1 MNVRS
6 LIVTA
11 ALLFSTAFAQPTIVT
26 SVHPYYDL
34 MRQIAGTDAEVV
46 RVLPPGASPHTF
58 DPTPR
63 DVRQIAGADL
73 VVINGGLDEW
83 LLGLVEASGTDAP
96 VVEVFELLSFQPIQG
111 EDHDHG
117 EDMHDD
123 DTHDDEHHDDALH
136 DDAAIDAGH
145 ACAHME
151 AGPIDEVT
159 AVASTDALGTSLS
172 GIHRRLDVSLN
183 GGENYIRYRAD
194 EAETYVFFADRAL
207 SLAYGEVADGLEP
220 LTAQTTSNCDAI
232 TTAFTVDLAAG
243 DYIFAI
249 SDADDNFA
257 RLVVEHA
264 DEHDHDD
271 MHDDEHHDEH
281 HDDMHDDDDAHD
293 ESEHDESEHDDHSHE
308 GENPHVWLDPVL
320 MIQAVPMLRDALID
334 VDPANEAL
342 YTANADTL
350 VESLEALH
358 AELSEQLAAVAG
370 APFVPFH
377 DAWPYFARRYG
388 LDLVVEIEPFPGREP
403 SPRYLAEAL
412 DLIAASGATV
422 IFSER
427 QLPENSARVVA
438 DAAGVDLYVLDPIG
452 GGDIE
457 SYQDLL
463 RYNADVILNAF
474 SDSARR

>member
-11 ALLFSTAFAQPTIVT
+11 ALLFSTAFAQPTIVA
-26 SVHPYYDL
+26 SIHPYYDL
-34 MRQIAGTDAEVV
+34 MRQIAGADAEVI
-46 RVLPPGASPHTF
+46 RILPPDASPHTF

-63 DVRQIAGADL
+63 DVRAIAGADL

-83 LLGLVEASGTDAP
+83 LLDLVEASGTDAP

-111 EDHDHG
+111 EDDHA
-117 EDMHDD
+117 HDD
-123 DTHDDEHHDDALH
+123 DMHGDDMHSDGVHSDDMHEDEHHD
-136 DDAAIDAGH
+136 
-145 ACAHME
+145 E
-151 AGPIDEVT
+151 
-159 AVASTDALGTSLS
+159 
-172 GIHRRLDVSLN
+172 
-183 GGENYIRYRAD
+183 
-194 EAETYVFFADRAL
+194 
-207 SLAYGEVADGLEP
+207 
-220 LTAQTTSNCDAI
+220 
-232 TTAFTVDLAAG
+232 
-243 DYIFAI
+243 
-249 SDADDNFA
+249 
-257 RLVVEHA
+257 EH
-264 DEHDHDD
+264 HDD
-271 MHDDEHHDEH
+271 MHGGDHEDEH
-281 HDDMHDDDDAHD
+281 HDDMHSGDDAHGESEHN
-293 ESEHDESEHDDHSHE
+293 ESEHDESGHDDHSHE

-334 VDPANEAL
+334 VDPANVDL
-342 YTANADTL
+342 YTANADAL

-358 AELSEQLAAVAG
+358 AELSEQLAVVAG

-388 LDLVVEIEPFPGREP
+388 LDLIVEIEPFPGREP

-412 DLIAASGATV
+412 DLIADSGATV

-438 DAAGVDLYVLDPIG
+438 DAAGVDLYVLDPVG
-452 GGDIE
+452 GGDID

-463 RYNADVILNAF
+463 RYNADIILNAF